1 MKDQKISLI
10 SHPAHVRQSSF
21 DVLKCVA
28 AFLVV
33 AIHYGPYWMNPISR
47 IAVPL
52 FFMITGYYFV
62 TFSAASKFRKHF
74 RKILIMTISA
84 SLFYGFVSLSSA
96 IYSGTFD
103 NWIDSKFNLKT
114 IAVYT
119 LFDLDLFQIHLW
131 YFYALAYDLLIIYFL
146 VRKKK
151 THYLYYAIPLML
163 LVFFLLRYLRYP
175 NCYYRNW
182 LFEGL
187 PCISIGMFIRE
198 YEEKI
203 KSLFTDTQLIVF
215 ALFSLI
221 LCSFEL
227 LLHNLIWGGQIV
239 SEMYVFSI
247 PVSVCLLCLAVK
259 NPSIGENTNI
269 IKIGSVYSPYI
280 YILHMFVGQ
289 YLLVINLDEY
299 PLFKTGIIFLES
311 LLLSIF
317 YIYLKKLIK
326 SI

>member
-33 AIHYGPYWMNPISR
+33 AIHYGPYWISR

-227 LLHNLIWGGQIV
+227 LLHNLIWGGKSSVKCMCLVYLCQFACFVWQSKIHQLVKIQI
-239 SEMYVFSI
+239 S
-247 PVSVCLLCLAVK
+247 
-259 NPSIGENTNI
+259 
-269 IKIGSVYSPYI
+269 
-280 YILHMFVGQ
+280 
-289 YLLVINLDEY
+289 
-299 PLFKTGIIFLES
+299 
-311 LLLSIF
+311 
-317 YIYLKKLIK
+317 
-326 SI
+326 